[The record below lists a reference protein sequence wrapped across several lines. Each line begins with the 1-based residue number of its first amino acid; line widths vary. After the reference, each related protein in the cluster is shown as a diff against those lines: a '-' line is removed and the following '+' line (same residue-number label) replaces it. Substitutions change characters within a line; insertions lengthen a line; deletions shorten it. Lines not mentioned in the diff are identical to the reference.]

1 MTWPRIG
8 SRCAMRARNK
18 GTIEVA
24 NSYED
29 EPAALMGRRRSSAL
43 LLVFL
48 LPFLNGCLV
57 HTRRIQQAKM
67 PAVVMTATAEDLVKE
82 VNDRCQTIHS
92 LSATV
97 VFQATVGGPRKGKE
111 KTYTSFNGYILLRK
125 PESLRVIGLVPVLHT
140 RAFDMASNG
149 QTFKLWI
156 PHENKV
162 FEGPNT
168 VTKQSPNTLENFRPN
183 IFSDSLLI
191 NCIGRDDLVTLTSD
205 TDTRIDPKT
214 KQLMIQAD
222 YDLSIVRRK
231 GDSQELIP
239 ERVIHFNRVD
249 LRPYEEDIY
258 DSEGAIQTEAIYG
271 PDQTFGP
278 VRFPGTITIK
288 RPLEEYQI
296 VITFQKLIT
305 NLNLTDDQ
313 FELKTPRGTIVKEL
327 H

>member
-1 MTWPRIG
+1 M
-8 SRCAMRARNK
+8 
-18 GTIEVA
+18 
-24 NSYED
+24 
-29 EPAALMGRRRSSAL
+29 
-43 LLVFL
+43 FL
-48 LPFLNGCLV
+48 LPLINGCLV
-57 HTRRIQQAKM
+57 RTRRIKQARM
-67 PAVVMTATAEDLVKE
+67 PSVVMTATADELVKS
-82 VNDRCQTIHS
+82 VNERCQSIHS

-140 RAFDMASNG
+140 RAFDMASDG
-149 QTFKLWI
+149 KTFKLWI

-162 FEGPNT
+162 FEGANT
-168 VTKQSPNTLENFRPN
+168 VAKESPNALENFRPN
-183 IFSDSLLI
+183 VFSDSLLI
-191 NCIGRDDLVTLTSD
+191 NCIGPDDLVTLTSD
-205 TDTRIDPKT
+205 TDTRVDPKT
-214 KQLMIQAD
+214 KQLMIQPD
-222 YDLSIVRRK
+222 YDLSVLRRK
-231 GDSQELIP
+231 GDSNELIP

-258 DSEGAIQTEAIYG
+258 DAKGAIQTEAIYG
-271 PDQTFGP
+271 PDQKFGS

-296 VITFQKLIT
+296 LITFQKLIT

-313 FELKTPRGTIVKEL
+313 FELKTPSSAILQEL

>member
-1 MTWPRIG
+1 M
-8 SRCAMRARNK
+8 
-18 GTIEVA
+18 E
-24 NSYED
+24 
-29 EPAALMGRRRSSAL
+29 RRRSSTL
-43 LLVFL
+43 LLMFL
-48 LPFLNGCLV
+48 LPLINGCLV
-57 HTRRIQQAKM
+57 RTRRIKQARM
-67 PAVVMTATAEDLVKE
+67 PSVVMTATADELVKS
-82 VNDRCQTIHS
+82 VNERCQSIHS

-140 RAFDMASNG
+140 RAFDMASDG
-149 QTFKLWI
+149 KTFKLWI

-162 FEGPNT
+162 FEGANT
-168 VTKQSPNTLENFRPN
+168 VAKESPNALENFRPN
-183 IFSDSLLI
+183 VFSDSLLI
-191 NCIGRDDLVTLTSD
+191 NCIGPDDLVTLTSD
-205 TDTRIDPKT
+205 TDTRVDPKT
-214 KQLMIQAD
+214 KQLMIQPD
-222 YDLSIVRRK
+222 YDLSVLRRK
-231 GDSQELIP
+231 GDSNELIP

-258 DSEGAIQTEAIYG
+258 DAKGAIQTEAIYG
-271 PDQTFGP
+271 PDQKFGS

-296 VITFQKLIT
+296 LITFQKLIT

-313 FELKTPRGTIVKEL
+313 FELKTPSSAILQEL